1 MSAYVFPVSNLTA
14 AGETREST
22 VKILVVDDEV
32 AAGASLGNALRQL
45 GHVPVLAC
53 HPHDALDLLAFDVD
67 AVVTDIEMPEM
78 NGVELA
84 RAIRALRN
92 DLPIVFCTGSDP
104 ADILVRQAASIGP
117 VYSKA
122 WTLAAIKE
130 LLSDLDR

>member
-1 MSAYVFPVSNLTA
+1 M
-14 AGETREST
+14 
-22 VKILVVDDEV
+22 KILVVDDEV
-32 AAGASLGNALRQL
+32 VAGASLGNALRHL

-53 HPHDALDLLAFDVD
+53 HPHDALDLLALDVD

-84 RAIRALRN
+84 RAIREKYA

-104 ADILVRQAASIGP
+104 TESIVQEAASIGT

-122 WTLAAIKE
+122 WTLATVRE
-130 LLSDLDR
+130 LIDDLGK

>member
-1 MSAYVFPVSNLTA
+1 
-14 AGETREST
+14 

-53 HPHDALDLLAFDVD
+53 HPRDALDLLGLDVD

-84 RAIRALRN
+84 RAIRAQRA

-104 ADILVRQAASIGP
+104 TDVVVKEAASLGP

-122 WTLAAIKE
+122 WTMAKVRE
-130 LLSDLDR
+130 LIHDLDK

>member
-1 MSAYVFPVSNLTA
+1 M
-14 AGETREST
+14 
-22 VKILVVDDEV
+22 KILVVDDEV

-53 HPHDALDLLAFDVD
+53 HPHDALDLLALDVD

-78 NGVELA
+78 NGLELA
-84 RAIRALRN
+84 RAIREKYH

-104 ADILVRQAASIGP
+104 TDALVQAAATLGP

-122 WTLAAIKE
+122 WTLSAVKALID
-130 LLSDLDR
+130 DLTR